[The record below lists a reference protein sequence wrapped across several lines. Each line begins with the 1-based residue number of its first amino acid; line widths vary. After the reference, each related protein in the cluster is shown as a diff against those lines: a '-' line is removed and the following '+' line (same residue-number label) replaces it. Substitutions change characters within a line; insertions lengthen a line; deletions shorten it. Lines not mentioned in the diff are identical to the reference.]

1 MDKSKKNTG
10 GIQVFAAGAIW
21 GTIGLF
27 ITQLDR
33 CGSSSMM
40 TSLLR
45 VLFAFIIMA
54 IITAVRSG
62 FSTFKVDVRTLLSC
76 ALLGIICHGVYN
88 VFYSIAVVSA
98 GVTISAVLL
107 DIAPVFTAL
116 ASRIMFS
123 EKLTPIKILATA
135 VNVIG
140 CILAVT
146 GGDISLA
153 GLSVTGILFGIGAG
167 FCYSL
172 TAIIGRIAGNKAD
185 AFVISTY
192 SYLFAALFLMLFIKP
207 MNVEI
212 SINSGIVIWGFLFAL
227 IPTSIAYIIYY
238 KGVQKIR
245 ESSKVPV
252 YASIETIVAAVL
264 GVLLLHE
271 SIGAVNILGIVL
283 VIASIVL
290 MNRRRKTIDN

>member
-1 MDKSKKNTG
+1 MNKQSKNIG
-10 GIQVFAAGAIW
+10 GIQVFTAGAIW

-27 ITQLDR
+27 ITQLNR
-33 CGSSSMM
+33 CGSDSMM

-45 VLFAFIIMA
+45 VLFAFLIMSV
-54 IITAVRSG
+54 ITTVKSGPRS
-62 FSTFKVDVRTLLSC
+62 FIVDGKTLLSC
-76 ALLGIICHGVYN
+76 ALLGIICHGIYN
-88 VFYSIAVVSA
+88 VFYSIAVVKA

-107 DIAPVFTAL
+107 NIAPVFTAL
-116 ASRIMFS
+116 TSLVMFS
-123 EKLTPIKILATA
+123 ERLTPIKLFAIA
-135 VNVIG
+135 VNVLG

-172 TAIIGRIAGNKAD
+172 TAIIGRIAGGKAD

-192 SYLFAALFLMLFIKP
+192 SYLFAALFLALFIKP
-207 MNVEI
+207 MGTEI
-212 SINSGIVIWGFLFAL
+212 SVNREMLIWGFLFAL

-238 KGVQKIR
+238 KGVQKIT

-252 YASIETIVAAVL
+252 YASVETIVAAVL
-264 GVLLLHE
+264 GVLILHE
-271 SIGAVNILGIVL
+271 SIGIINIGGIAL
-283 VIASIVL
+283 VIASIAL
-290 MNRRRKTIDN
+290 MNRR

>member
-1 MDKSKKNTG
+1 MNKKKNIG
-10 GIQVFAAGAIW
+10 AIQVFAAGAIW

-27 ITQLDR
+27 ITQLNR
-33 CGSSSMM
+33 CGSDSMM

-54 IITAVRSG
+54 IITAVKSG
-62 FSTFKVDVRTLLSC
+62 PAAFKVNGRTLLSC
-76 ALLGIICHGVYN
+76 ALLGIICHGIYN
-88 VFYSIAVVSA
+88 VFYSIAVVST

-107 DIAPVFTAL
+107 NIAPVFTAL
-116 ASRIMFS
+116 TSRIIFS
-123 EKLTPIKILATA
+123 EKLTPTKILAIA

-167 FCYSL
+167 FCYAL

-192 SYLFAALFLMLFIKP
+192 SYLFAALFLMLFLKP
-207 MNVEI
+207 MHTEI
-212 SINSGIVIWGFLFAL
+212 SINYGMVIWGFSFAL

-238 KGVQKIR
+238 KGVQKIS

-252 YASIETIVAAVL
+252 YASVETIVAAIL
-264 GVLLLHE
+264 GVLILHE
-271 SIGAVNILGIVL
+271 RIGAVNILGIAL
-283 VIASIVL
+283 VIISIVL
-290 MNRRRKTIDN
+290 MNSRKKVR